1 MKSKIILSAFLIAG
15 LSVIKVNA
23 QVGIN
28 NTATNPDASAIL
40 DLNSGNTG
48 VNKGFLAPQV
58 ALTDVSVA
66 APVTTPATGLIV
78 YSTAAPIGGTGI
90 GYYYWNGG
98 SWASFNTGAPGST
111 GPTGATGPFGV
122 GPTGPTG
129 AGATGPT
136 GANGVTGPTGVGL
149 AGPTGPTG
157 AGATGPT
164 GPSGNNGVNGVTG
177 PTGPTGV
184 GLTGPTGPTGV
195 TGPTGAA
202 GGVGGAG
209 TLNYLARW
217 TPNGST
223 LGTGLVQDNNVNV
236 GVNSAPVVGTMLS
249 VIGGASNNGINGTTA
264 KTTTGS
270 YGVHGTDSA
279 LTDGYLGYK
288 GQLNILGQKVYSA
301 AGYFTATGIDGGL
314 VASTL
319 GNDSY
324 PAVLGLS
331 NIGHGSFF
339 STNATYAYGVIGQNN
354 TADIGDVGSGIDGE
368 SNQSA
373 GFGVRGVNFNPTSGV
388 GIGII
393 GVGSGS
399 AGNYFASGEGIMG
412 DGVNF
417 GVEAY
422 CEAPALTPNTG
433 AGYFQDLPGDFG
445 LIGDNQ
451 DGAGGFFADA
461 SLDITYIA
469 YNGNGILST
478 ATKSTMVQDETGQE
492 RIMYCDESPEV
503 VFHDYGTAALVNGKV
518 HVNLDK
524 LYASTVAINEKHPLR
539 VMVTLNDQCNGV
551 FVTNRT
557 ATGFDVVEL

>member
-149 AGPTGPTG
+149 
-157 AGATGPT
+157 
-164 GPSGNNGVNGVTG
+164 TG

-223 LGTGLVQDNNVNV
+223 LGIGLVQDNNTNV

-249 VIGGASNNGINGTTA
+249 VIGGASNNGI
-264 KTTTGS
+264 
-270 YGVHGTDSA
+270 
-279 LTDGYLGYK
+279 
-288 GQLNILGQKVYSA
+288 
-301 AGYFTATGIDGGL
+301 
-314 VASTL
+314 
-319 GNDSY
+319 
-324 PAVLGLS
+324 
-331 NIGHGSFF
+331 
-339 STNATYAYGVIGQNN
+339 
-354 TADIGDVGSGIDGE
+354 
-368 SNQSA
+368 
-373 GFGVRGVNFNPTSGV
+373 
-388 GIGII
+388 
-393 GVGSGS
+393 
-399 AGNYFASGEGIMG
+399 
-412 DGVNF
+412 
-417 GVEAY
+417 
-422 CEAPALTPNTG
+422 
-433 AGYFQDLPGDFG
+433 
-445 LIGDNQ
+445 
-451 DGAGGFFADA
+451 
-461 SLDITYIA
+461 
-469 YNGNGILST
+469 
-478 ATKSTMVQDETGQE
+478 
-492 RIMYCDESPEV
+492 
-503 VFHDYGTAALVNGKV
+503 
-518 HVNLDK
+518 
-524 LYASTVAINEKHPLR
+524 
-539 VMVTLNDQCNGV
+539 
-551 FVTNRT
+551 
-557 ATGFDVVEL
+557 